1 MRSRPSYLRTAIDG
15 TRRSLA
21 AHGSRGREKIRRGID
36 QSIRQIAKLR
46 KQLDDTSNDGEQID
60 FTQPM
65 ASATAQTTDGL
76 HQSPQLVH
84 VLYRLRP
91 MFTWWATAPYKDLDK
106 ALADYSK
113 SLRDHGKKA
122 PEASQETASVRPY
135 EPAPGEVSDVPDLN
149 ELLAFPRS
157 DMRGVLDRF
166 RSTRRGGNRKPEF
179 YQGWL
184 DALAAIDFDKLSRN
198 GQIEYLLIK
207 NSLTHD
213 LNRLNLPKGK
223 ISAPK
228 DSSGIRGTPIGRAAM
243 LNDLAGEMIPY
254 TPEELIAIAKK
265 EFAWCDTEMLQASS
279 EMGFGDDWKKALE
292 KVKTLTSPPASSR
305 SSSATW
311 RSRRSSSSRRTDLVT
326 LPPLQ
331 VETLADGDDDPR
343 AAAT

>member
-1 MRSRPSYLRTAIDG
+1 MDPVDG
-15 TRRSLA
+15 KKSAEAL
-21 AHGSRGREKIRRGID
+21 D

-46 KQLDDTSNDGEQID
+46 KQLDDTSNDGERFISPSRWPQPRRRPPTACANLRSW
-60 FTQPM
+60 FTFY
-65 ASATAQTTDGL
+65 TGYD
-76 HQSPQLVH
+76 
-84 VLYRLRP
+84 P

-106 ALADYSK
+106 ALADYAK

-184 DALAAIDFDKLSRN
+184 DALAAIDFDKLSRD

-223 ISAPK
+223 ISALRIP
-228 DSSGIRGTPIGRAAM
+228 AASAARPS
-243 LNDLAGEMIPY
+243 AGPRCSTIWP
-254 TPEELIAIAKK
+254 AK
-265 EFAWCDTEMLQASS
+265 
-279 EMGFGDDWKKALE
+279 
-292 KVKTLTSPPASSR
+292 
-305 SSSATW
+305 
-311 RSRRSSSSRRTDLVT
+311 
-326 LPPLQ
+326 
-331 VETLADGDDDPR
+331 
-343 AAAT
+343 